1 MPATFSHNSCIA
13 YREVAHKITL
23 PGLVQALD
31 HWMADLGSTQKK
43 VFAHKGLE
51 VQKEGV
57 AFFLSDCIFFSQVN
71 LGYRV

>member
-13 YREVAHKITL
+13 YREVHAHKITL

-43 VFAHKGLE
+43 VFAHKGLAM
-51 VQKEGV
+51 QKER
-57 AFFLSDCIFFSQVN
+57 FFFRIVFFQSQVN
-71 LGYRV
+71 LG

>member
-1 MPATFSHNSCIA
+1 MPATFSHSCIA
-13 YREVAHKITL
+13 YREVHAHKITL

-51 VQKEGV
+51 MQKEG
-57 AFFLSDCIFFSQVN
+57 AFFGGDCIFLV
-71 LGYRV
+71 